1 MPVFRPIYRAI
12 RQADCRALT
21 DPGIGGGAAW
31 SPETL
36 FASAPGDY
44 WDNQAANVFFQDSAA
59 TTPVSASGDP
69 CGRFVGQRG
78 NHWLQATSGSRPT
91 YMVESGLKF
100 VRFNGTSQFM
110 AAAALVLTGATKA
123 TMVLGIR
130 QRSFSTTAGAVLENA
145 PPSAGV
151 GGFGAFVNNGAPSG
165 SFGGGLGSG
174 PSDFVFNN
182 GAGASSERTFVA
194 TLVFDPAGAS
204 GDARIPLRMDGAN
217 VDESQVAAV
226 GTPTGTGLTQ
236 TGFTLGA
243 RSGGTGYSQIDVYC
257 GILVGG
263 ELTGADLANA
273 EQWCAEQTGTLLSFE
288 ATPVQFNDTG
298 TVVDR
303 GTHLETSTSAFAEYT
318 TTATLIEVTSYTTL
332 YGDFPEWAQVVVM
345 VDGAFHQAITAK
357 ALGAFTGR
365 VNLPLGTKTVA
376 IVNGVQSKPSATVLG
391 TWPVTIRANAALTQ
405 IAPTAT
411 NRILFY
417 GDSITVG
424 GNATTPTGQGYP
436 ALVRAA
442 YAPDS
447 VAVEAYGYRSLK
459 DDAID
464 ATARA
469 AFVAKIVAY
478 APERI
483 WLAIGTNDYGL
494 NKWTAANF
502 GTAYAALLDDL
513 HTALPSATIFCQTP
527 LLRTTETAN
536 GSGSTLGDY
545 RTQIATAVSTRTGYA
560 TLVDGTA
567 IMTTASLA
575 DGVHPTTAGHGLYAT
590 YVRGVLGI

>member
-1 MPVFRPIYRAI
+1 MRPVARSIIRNAVSRAI
-12 RQADCRALT
+12 S
-21 DPGIGGGAAW
+21 DPGVGGGVAW

-44 WDNQAANVFFQDSAA
+44 WDNQAANAFFQDSAA

-91 YMVESGLKF
+91 YMVESGRKF
-100 VRFNGTSQFM
+100 VRFNGVDQLM
-110 AAAALVLTGATKA
+110 QAAALALTGATKA
-123 TMVLGIR
+123 TMILGLR
-130 QRSFSTTAGAVLENA
+130 QRGFSTTGVVCENA
-145 PPSAGV
+145 PASAGV

-165 SFGGGLGSG
+165 SFGGGFGSG

-217 VDESQVAAV
+217 VDESQAAAV

-243 RSGGTGYSQIDVYC
+243 RSGGTLYSQIDVHC

-273 EQWCAEQTGTLLSFE
+273 EQWCAERTGTLLSFE

-303 GTHLETSTSAFAEYT
+303 GTHLETSTYAFAEYT
-318 TTATLIEVTSYTTL
+318 TTATMIEVTSYTTI
-332 YGDFPEWAQVVVM
+332 YGDFPAWAQVVVM
-345 VDGAFHQAITAK
+345 VDGAFHQAITAN

-365 VNLPLGTKTVA
+365 VNLPSGTKTVG
-376 IVNGVQSKPSATVLG
+376 IVNGLQSRPLATVIG
-391 TWPVTIRANAALTQ
+391 SWPITIRANATLTQ
-405 IAPTAT
+405 IAPTAN
-411 NRILFY
+411 NRVLFY

-424 GNATTPTGQGYP
+424 GNATTPAAQGYVP
-436 ALVRAA
+436 LVRAA

-447 VAVEAYGYRSLK
+447 VAVEGWGYRALY
-459 DDAID
+459 DDCVD

-469 AFVAKIVAY
+469 AFVAKVVAW
-478 APERI
+478 APERL
-483 WLAIGTNDYGL
+483 WMAIGTNDYGL
-494 NKWTAANF
+494 NKWTAAAF

-513 HTALPSATIFCQTP
+513 HAALPSATIFAQTP

-545 RTQIATAVSTRTGYA
+545 RTAIATAVSTRTAYA

-575 DGVHPTTAGHGLYAT
+575 DGVHPTTAGHALYASA
-590 YVRGVLGI
+590 VIAELGI

>member
-1 MPVFRPIYRAI
+1 MRPVARSIIRNAVSRAI
-12 RQADCRALT
+12 S
-21 DPGIGGGAAW
+21 DPGVGGGAAW

-44 WDNQAANVFFQDSAA
+44 WDNQAANAFFQDSAA

-91 YMVESGLKF
+91 YMVESGRKF
-100 VRFNGTSQFM
+100 VRLNGTSQFM

-130 QRSFSTTAGAVLENA
+130 QRGFSTAGVVCENA

-204 GDARIPLRMDGAN
+204 GDARVSLRMDGAN
-217 VDESQVAAV
+217 VDESQMAAV
-226 GTPTGTGLTQ
+226 GTPTGMGLIQ
-236 TGFTLGA
+236 PGFTLGA
-243 RSGGTGYSQIDVYC
+243 RLGGTGYSQIDVYC

-273 EQWCAEQTGTLLSFE
+273 EQWCAERTGTLLSFE

-303 GTHLETSTSAFAEYT
+303 GTHLETSTYAFAEYT
-318 TTATLIEVTSYTTL
+318 TTATMIEVTSYTTI
-332 YGDFPEWAQVVVM
+332 YGDFPAGAQVVVM
-345 VDGAFHQAITAK
+345 VDGAFHQAITAN

-365 VNLPLGTKTVA
+365 VNLPSGTKTVG
-376 IVNGVQSKPSATVLG
+376 IVNGLQSRPLATVIG
-391 TWPVTIRANAALTQ
+391 SWPITIRANATLTQ
-405 IAPTAT
+405 IAPTAN
-411 NRILFY
+411 NRVLFY

-424 GNATTPTGQGYP
+424 GNATTPAAQGYVP
-436 ALVRAA
+436 LVRAA

-447 VAVEAYGYRSLK
+447 VAVEGWGYRALY
-459 DDAID
+459 DDCVD

-469 AFVAKIVAY
+469 AFVAKVVAW
-478 APERI
+478 APERL
-483 WLAIGTNDYGL
+483 WMAIGTNDYGL
-494 NKWTAANF
+494 NKWTAAAF

-513 HTALPSATIFCQTP
+513 HAALPSATIFAQTP

-545 RTQIATAVSTRTGYA
+545 RTAIATAVSTRTAYA

-575 DGVHPTTAGHGLYAT
+575 DGVHPTTAGHALYASA
-590 YVRGVLGI
+590 VIAELGI